1 MNKDF
6 LELDGAI
13 GGGQVLRSA
22 LSLSMVS
29 GRPFRIVNIR
39 AQRSRPGLLRQHLTA
54 VLAAAEVCGA
64 QVEGAQLGSMA
75 LSFKPGAIKA
85 GDYSFSIGTAGSCT
99 LVLQTLLPALL
110 RAPDNSRLRISGGTH
125 NPAAPPS
132 DFLQCAWL
140 PLLRR
145 MGAQLEL
152 TLLRHGFAPAGG
164 GQLELHIQP
173 GQLQPLYLQ
182 ERGAVIDQQAR
193 CLLAGVP
200 GHVGARELERLAKGL
215 KLPEEAL
222 HFVHL
227 PQEHGPG
234 NALLLE
240 VRCEYVSE
248 LFAAFGQPR
257 LRAENVAD
265 QVAKQARD
273 WLGGETTVA
282 EHLADQLLLPMAL
295 AGGGSFTTPRRTAH
309 LDSNIQVIEAFMP
322 VRIHCETLG
331 PEQLRVSCIPAP

>member
-1 MNKDF
+1 MQTEL

-39 AQRSRPGLLRQHLTA
+39 VQRSRPGLLRQHLTA

-64 QVEGAQLGSMA
+64 EVEGAQLGSME

-110 RAPDNSRLRISGGTH
+110 CAPDNSRLRISGGTH

-132 DFLQCAWL
+132 DFLQHAWL

-145 MGAQLEL
+145 MGAPLEL

-164 GQLELHIQP
+164 GQLELHVQP
-173 GQLQPLYLQ
+173 GQLQPLHLEQ
-182 ERGAVIDQQAR
+182 RGMVLDQQAR

-200 GHVGARELERLAKGL
+200 GHVGARELERLAKRL
-215 KLPEEAL
+215 KLPEKAL

-240 VRCEYVSE
+240 VRCEHVSE

-265 QVAKQARD
+265 QVAKLARD
-273 WLGGETTVA
+273 WLGGETAVA
-282 EHLADQLLLPMAL
+282 EYLADSCCCPWHWPA
-295 AGGGSFTTPRRTAH
+295 AAAIPRRGAPRIWTAI
-309 LDSNIQVIEAFMP
+309 S
-322 VRIHCETLG
+322 R
-331 PEQLRVSCIPAP
+331 